1 MSSIVSVLEVK
12 YQTAADSVSMT
23 YMFNYLV
30 FLVTYTSDTVIGL
43 QLLHMNESKHFE

>member
-1 MSSIVSVLEVK
+1 VFYEAK

-30 FLVTYTSDTVIGL
+30 FLATYASDTVIGL
-43 QLLHMNESKHFE
+43 QLLHIIENKHFE